1 MKFKKFQ
8 PLFEVIIAAILC
20 FGIHYLFIH
29 FNQKNPNYQ
38 HFHFDLITIYSFFL
52 TCSTLIILLLL
63 FVKQKNI
70 DNVGFTFL
78 FATCLKIGISFA
90 LLMPILNSKISNIG
104 YEKINFFI
112 VFALFLSIETSVA
125 IRILN
130 NNQ

>member
-1 MKFKKFQ
+1 MKLKKFQ
-8 PLFEVIIAAILC
+8 PLLEVLIAAILC
-20 FGIHYLFIH
+20 FGIHNLF
-29 FNQKNPNYQ
+29 FYYNQNNPNYQ

-52 TCSTLIILLLL
+52 TCSTIIILLLL
-63 FVKQKNI
+63 LVKQKNI

-112 VFALFLSIETSVA
+112 VFAIFLTIETVVT

>member
-1 MKFKKFQ
+1 MKLKKFQ

-52 TCSTLIILLLL
+52 TCSLTIILLLG

-70 DNVGFTFL
+70 DNVGLTFL
-78 FATCLKIGISFA
+78 FVTCLKIGISFA
-90 LLMPILNSKISNIG
+90 LLMPILNSKTPNIG

-112 VFALFLSIETSVA
+112 VFIIFLSIETIVT